1 MSPSSSTDPTVL
13 PTASSP
19 TVELGLSA
27 LGFLELA
34 PPELVE
40 VAASAGF
47 TSVSVRVRAAVA
59 GGAEHP
65 LIAGS
70 PLSRATLARV
80 RETGVDV
87 RHVELLSL
95 GSRETEQYRPLLEG
109 AAAVGARRVVV
120 TGDHPDLQ
128 LVADRLASL
137 CGAAAELGF
146 VVDLEFMP
154 FRPVATLAQ
163 AVEVVTLAACDNA
176 RVLVDALHLARSGGT
191 VADVATV
198 PRFALGACHLCDAP
212 VAAPPSDE
220 LATEARAGRLP
231 PGAGG
236 LPLAKLVAAL
246 PEGTPF
252 VAEVPLD
259 ERYDGLS
266 ARERA
271 LLIQRATAS
280 VLARSG

>member
-1 MSPSSSTDPTVL
+1 MSPTSSTDPV
-13 PTASSP
+13 PAASRDV
-19 TVELGLSA
+19 VELGLSP

-34 PPELVE
+34 PPELID
-40 VAASAGF
+40 VAAAAGF

-70 PLSRATLARV
+70 SLSRATLARV

-87 RHVELLSL
+87 RHVELVSL
-95 GSRETEQYRPLLEG
+95 GGDEIEQVRPLLEG
-109 AAAVGARRVVV
+109 AAAIGARRVVA

-128 LVADRLASL
+128 LVAGRLASL
-137 CGAAAELGF
+137 CEWAAELEL

-163 AVEVVTLAACDNA
+163 ALEVVGLAACDNA
-176 RVLVDALHLARSGGT
+176 RVLVDALHLARSAGT
-191 VADVATV
+191 VADVASA
-198 PRFALGACHLCDAP
+198 PRSALGACHLCDAP
-212 VAAPPSDE
+212 AAAPPPDE
-220 LATEARAGRLP
+220 LAAEARAARLP
-231 PGAGG
+231 PGSGG
-236 LPLAKLVAAL
+236 LPLAELVAVL
-246 PEGTPF
+246 PQSTPF
-252 VAEVPLD
+252 LAEVPLD

-271 LLIQRATAS
+271 LLVHRATAS
-280 VLARSG
+280 VLAGSG